1 MEPKTRRRPMATN
14 TKPATPATPAT
25 KSATPKGAKKDERIP
40 LKYAEKLV
48 ADGIISAAKLE
59 EMKKEGKVTS
69 GVGFGGESVNGQL
82 VEMGVKDTA
91 VSALFNARDTVNE
104 MLEKLPKAD
113 GFKVIIY
120 LKHPKAETPAD
131 AKK

>member
-1 MEPKTRRRPMATN
+1 MAN
-14 TKPATPATPAT
+14 TTKATPATPAT
-25 KSATPKGAKKDERIP
+25 KSAAPASAAPKGAKKDERIP

-82 VEMGVKDTA
+82 VEMGVKEPS

-104 MLEKLPKAD
+104 ALEKLGDKAK

-120 LKHPKAETPAD
+120 LKHPKADEP
-131 AKK
+131 KS